1 MKVLVTG
8 GTGFIGSHTVAA
20 LVRHQ
25 HEVRVLARTPTRV
38 DPILDPHGVEVEI
51 VQGDVTDSTSVVAAL
66 DGCDAVVH
74 AAAEIPLGPGPTTDV
89 NVVGSRTV
97 IGEAVALGLDPIIYT
112 STITVYLPTSEATI
126 TPSSNLA
133 TPLSAYG
140 ASKQEVE
147 LFVRGLQADGAPI
160 VSFLLG
166 GVYGP
171 TSPHLGGSFHAV
183 ISALESLMLTPP
195 GGTGI
200 LDVRDVADMLAKAVE
215 PGRGPRRYLAGGQ
228 YVPWIEWTDLLSEAA
243 GVAVRREAVSVE
255 QMVDLGRAFDEQ
267 RKQGD
272 VVDVPLSE
280 EAALIMTS
288 CKPTEDSATLKDLE
302 LGYRPLIETL
312 RDTVDYLRAIGR
324 LPVPRG
330 PLPANDPAGSQSAPK
345 PPLIEDSV

>member
-1 MKVLVTG
+1 
-8 GTGFIGSHTVAA
+8 
-20 LVRHQ
+20 
-25 HEVRVLARTPTRV
+25 
-38 DPILDPHGVEVEI
+38 
-51 VQGDVTDSTSVVAAL
+51 
-66 DGCDAVVH
+66 
-74 AAAEIPLGPGPTTDV
+74 
-89 NVVGSRTV
+89 
-97 IGEAVALGLDPIIYT
+97 
-112 STITVYLPTSEATI
+112 
-126 TPSSNLA
+126 
-133 TPLSAYG
+133 
-140 ASKQEVE
+140 
-147 LFVRGLQADGAPI
+147 
-160 VSFLLG
+160 
-166 GVYGP
+166 
-171 TSPHLGGSFHAV
+171 V